1 MTISISQS
9 AQGLLA
15 VSIDGKPSDWKI
27 SNQSGTGVWRLYK
40 AGTAFMPLVQLE
52 KNLAPF
58 IHKPKELAG
67 IVSEFI
73 QTNNDEQKRKAETQG
88 NLRPAIVS
96 LLTRPSVTSKR
107 ERVNH
112 V

>member
-15 VSIDGKPSDWKI
+15 VSIDGKPSNWKI
-27 SNQSGTGVWRLYK
+27 VNQSGTGVWRLYK

-73 QTNNDEQKRKAETQG
+73 QTNND
-88 NLRPAIVS
+88 
-96 LLTRPSVTSKR
+96 
-107 ERVNH
+107 
-112 V
+112 